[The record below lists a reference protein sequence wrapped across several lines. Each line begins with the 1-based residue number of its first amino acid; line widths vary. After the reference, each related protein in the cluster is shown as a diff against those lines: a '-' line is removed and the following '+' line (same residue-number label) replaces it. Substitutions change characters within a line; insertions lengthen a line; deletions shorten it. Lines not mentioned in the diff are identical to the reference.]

1 MPGRWL
7 KRRWRETN
15 PRKSNPHRYIS
26 KKYDVEEGYTILRSA
41 KLVNNEY
48 KLYIELV
55 RPYHAFT
62 ESGRQELIHGVSK
75 LVKEDTP
82 LKITIYTC
90 GAYIFLSGCLSKQL
104 FLLDAQPIRPELGRN
119 GNGILKVYP
128 TCDSASQYQLCAWIW
143 KRIQISGVQV
153 KAMQS
158 LDVQR
163 KYKVRSDNFLSFPAK
178 IEFLQLT
185 LSQVITG
192 FELTSEFCIFQRPEW
207 TSLEKITSRFRWS
220 SVSNSP
226 EKTRTGTFVTNY
238 ARF

>member
-1 MPGRWL
+1 M
-7 KRRWRETN
+7 
-15 PRKSNPHRYIS
+15 
-26 KKYDVEEGYTILRSA
+26 EEGYTILRSA

-128 TCDSASQYQLCAWIW
+128 TCDC
-143 KRIQISGVQV
+143 
-153 KAMQS
+153 
-158 LDVQR
+158 
-163 KYKVRSDNFLSFPAK
+163 FPVSTMCLNMK
-178 IEFLQLT
+178 ENTNQ
-185 LSQVITG
+185 
-192 FELTSEFCIFQRPEW
+192 
-207 TSLEKITSRFRWS
+207 WS
-220 SVSNSP
+220 SS
-226 EKTRTGTFVTNY
+226 KGY
-238 ARF
+238 AIS

>member
-1 MPGRWL
+1 M
-7 KRRWRETN
+7 
-15 PRKSNPHRYIS
+15 
-26 KKYDVEEGYTILRSA
+26 EEGYTILRSA

-90 GAYIFLSGCLSKQL
+90 GAYIFLSGCLSRQL

-128 TCDSASQYQLCAWIW
+128 TSDSASQYQLCA
-143 KRIQISGVQV
+143 
-153 KAMQS
+153 
-158 LDVQR
+158 
-163 KYKVRSDNFLSFPAK
+163 
-178 IEFLQLT
+178 
-185 LSQVITG
+185 
-192 FELTSEFCIFQRPEW
+192 
-207 TSLEKITSRFRWS
+207 
-220 SVSNSP
+220 
-226 EKTRTGTFVTNY
+226 
-238 ARF
+238 